1 VGWIDGRAD
10 SHHRARPLTHS
21 YKRAEAIRRSR
32 IIRALGSTEYSIA
45 VASSSISGRFQ
56 SMHGR
61 QKQSYSTYDW
71 ATGPVSSGRR
81 PQKPTTA
88 TANGAKTHRHATRL
102 RTRRWIRLF
111 VFVPYS
117 GVLLRAGRSAATC
130 WLRRSAR
137 AGRGP
142 RDGSAA
148 AGPRARTPPD
158 GAGDASRTRHPGG
171 LARRFAI
178 GGQRGRWPA
187 CAHVRGPEADGIGWR
202 CCCGAPARARDPRR
216 LLSATTSTEH

>member
-1 VGWIDGRAD
+1 MGAKSKATRPTTGRLG
-10 SHHRARPLTHS
+10 P
-21 YKRAEAIRRSR
+21 SR
-32 IIRALGSTEYSIA
+32 LA
-45 VASSSISGRFQ
+45 SGRKSQ
-56 SMHGR
+56 RRRRLMGPR
-61 QKQSYSTYDW
+61 R
-71 ATGPVSSGRR
+71 TGY
-81 PQKPTTA
+81 
-88 TANGAKTHRHATRL
+88 ATRL

-158 GAGDASRTRHPGG
+158 GSERLGRPPSGAGDASRTRHPGG

-178 GGQRGRWPA
+178 GGQRR
-187 CAHVRGPEADGIGWR
+187 V
-202 CCCGAPARARDPRR
+202 RARTGTRSGGNWLA
-216 LLSATTSTEH
+216 LLLRCPCACT